1 MRGRQ
6 AGGMPQTHTELGT
19 VVPVYVS
26 NESMEAEKSLEAH
39 GPVSL
44 AYAAVNN
51 KDRLHET
58 R

>member
-39 GPVSL
+39 GPVSIHSGKQQREL
-44 AYAAVNN
+44 VSN
-51 KDRLHET
+51 R
-58 R
+58 